1 MSSTAAPFGLRP
13 IGRLDSGS
21 LQVSRQYP
29 IASGYGTD
37 ICFGDIVQLVDGGT
51 ATTIEKQSATGD
63 DSTEI
68 DMVGIFMGVKFTDP
82 NSNQMTFSQKGPA
95 STVASDA
102 MAYVCDDPNV
112 LFTIQA
118 DGAPTNTGDIYGKN
132 TLLVQTAPNTSLN
145 ISRVAL
151 DISELSTDAQNPI
164 RFIDYLGGDK
174 GDEKGTTYPI
184 LVCKFNYHQHSSTT
198 GSAQEI

>member
-21 LQVSRQYP
+21 LEVFRQYP

-37 ICFGDIVQLVDGGT
+37 IAMGDIAQLVDGGT
-51 ATTIEKQSATGD
+51 ATTIEKQSGTGD
-63 DSTEI
+63 DSTAI
-68 DMVGIFMGVKFTDP
+68 DMVGIFMGCSYTDP
-82 NSNQMTFSQKGPA
+82 NSGQKVFSQLWPA

-102 MAYVCDDPNV
+102 MAYVVDNPGV
-112 LFTIQA
+112 EFVIQA

-132 TLLVQTAPNTSLN
+132 CVLVQTAPNTSLK

-151 DISELSTDAQNPI
+151 DISELDTDPQNPI
-164 RFIDYLGGDK
+164 RVIDYLGGDQ
-174 GDEKGTTYPI
+174 GDEKGTSFPI
-184 LVCKFNYHQHSSTT
+184 LVCKFNNHQHTSTT
-198 GSAQEI
+198 GSA